1 MKNERKDNTGVKIAK
16 WAISAALAAVLAVF
30 VFIVIKY

>member
-1 MKNERKDNTGVKIAK
+1 MKNERKDSTGVKIAK
-16 WAISAALAAVLAVF
+16 FLVPAALAAVLAVF

>member
-1 MKNERKDNTGVKIAK
+1 MKNERKDSTGVKIAK
-16 WAISAALAAVLAVF
+16 FIVSAALAAVLAVF